1 MRTSG
6 RYLFGIIARAIV
18 FCAAIPI
25 VAVSSAQ
32 AQLPFYKASPAEVSG
47 PPGSIIRQELMIGAP
62 LGAIATRILYR
73 STGLSGEPIAVS
85 SVVIAPVG
93 PVPPGGRPVVA
104 WAHPTT
110 GVVPHCAP
118 SLALT
123 FFQSV
128 QGLHQMI
135 ERGYVVVATDYP
147 GLGTAGPHPYLVG
160 ESEGRA
166 VIDSVRAARELPV
179 GAGDRFAVWGHSQGG
194 HAALYTGLLARRYAP
209 ELQLVGVAT
218 AAPATDLG
226 TLMRDDFNT
235 AGGKNLTAMTLWS
248 WARVFNAPMEKV
260 VLPQAIPAVNRLA
273 EECIE
278 SIFDILDRGMTG
290 RPLDREFLS
299 VDDLT
304 KVQPW
309 RGIMIRNTPGPLRRE
324 IPLFMSQGTAD
335 NVVRPAVT
343 LAYVKRQCIAGN
355 AVQVIM
361 EPGKG
366 HAFIARDTATAA
378 VQWMADRFA
387 GLPPPNDCAQ

>member
-1 MRTSG
+1 MRNVS
-6 RYLFGIIARAIV
+6 RHLFYIIARWV
-18 FCAAIPI
+18 VLCAAAATVLPL
-25 VAVSSAQ
+25 SAQ
-32 AQLPFYKASPAEVSG
+32 AQLPFYTPSPSEISG

-73 STGLSGEPIAVS
+73 SSGLNGEPIVVS
-85 SVVIAPVG
+85 GVVIAPVG
-93 PVPPGGRPVVA
+93 PVPPGGRPVIA

-118 SLALT
+118 SLALV

-194 HAALYTGLLARRYAP
+194 HAALYTGLMARRYAP
-209 ELQLVGVAT
+209 ELQLVGVAA

-248 WARVFNAPMEKV
+248 WARVFNAPIEKV
-260 VLPQAIPAVNRLA
+260 VVPQAIPTVDRLA
-273 EECIE
+273 EQCIE
-278 SIFDILDRGMTG
+278 SIFDILERGAAG
-290 RPLDREFLS
+290 RELSRAFLT
-299 VDDLT
+299 VNDIT

-309 RGIMIRNTPGPLRRE
+309 RGIMIRNTPGALSRN
-324 IPLFMSQGTAD
+324 IPFFISQGTAD

-343 LAYVKRQCIAGN
+343 LAYVKRQCIAGS
-355 AVQVIM
+355 AVQVVM

-366 HAFIARDTATAA
+366 HAFIARDTAPAA